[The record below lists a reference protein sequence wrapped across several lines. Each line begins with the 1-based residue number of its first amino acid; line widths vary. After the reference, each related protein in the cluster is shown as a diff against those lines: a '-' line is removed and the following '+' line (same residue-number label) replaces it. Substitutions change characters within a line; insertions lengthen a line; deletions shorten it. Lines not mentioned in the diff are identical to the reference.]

1 MKGAHLSSAVERAWA
16 QALLVEKFLKKRHTF
31 GLQDRQLVMAREN
44 AIRRFSLFIQL
55 PTFVPIP
62 PQLVELKA
70 CIVDI
75 VELHLY

>member
-16 QALLVEKFLKKRHTF
+16 QALLVEKFLKKRHTS
-31 GLQDRQLVMAREN
+31 GLEDRQLLVMAREN

-70 CIVDI
+70 CIV
-75 VELHLY
+75 ELHLY